1 MAKAEELFGDE
12 ILFIPDS
19 DNKTSN
25 KDSDWKRPLTKGE
38 YLGHIKDVT
47 TRDVSFTRD
56 GTTYSATVYNYFFEV
71 AKENG
76 IQSYT
81 FKDEQYSGSE
91 YVGRTIKGSGIFKF
105 LTPKEGD
112 SFSANP
118 SGNDKY
124 LLFCKSI
131 GIEVKREEREIDGK
145 KVTVEIMPSLS
156 EEDIQGKPAIRVVGR
171 GKPYTNKNGKEIN
184 PWEVKFVKSWDEGES
199 KDFNAEIPF

>member
-1 MAKAEELFGDE
+1 MAKAEDLFGDE

-19 DNKTSN
+19 DKKTTNKN
-25 KDSDWKRPLTKGE
+25 SDWKRPLTQGE
-38 YLGHIKDVT
+38 YLGHIKDIS
-47 TRDVSFTRD
+47 TRDVSFKN
-56 GTTYSATVYNYFFEV
+56 YKATVYNYFFEV

-76 IQSYT
+76 IKSYT
-81 FKDEQYSGSE
+81 FKDEEYSGSE
-91 YVGRTIKGSGIFKF
+91 YVGRTIKGSGVFKF

-112 SFSANP
+112 NFEANP

-131 GIEVKREEREIDGK
+131 GVEVKREEREIDGK

-156 EEDIQGKPAIRVVGR
+156 EEDIQGKPAVGVVGR

-184 PWEVKFVKSWDEGES
+184 PWEVKFVKSWGKGET
-199 KDFNAEIPF
+199 KDFTEEIPF

>member
-12 ILFIPDS
+12 ILFIPDEKKNIS
-19 DNKTSN
+19 IN
-25 KDSDWKRPLTKGE
+25 KDDWKRPLNEGE
-38 YLGHIKDVT
+38 YLGHLKDIT
-47 TRDVSFTRD
+47 TREVSFK
-56 GTTYSATVYNYFFEV
+56 GYKATVYNYFFEV

-76 IQSYT
+76 IKSYT
-81 FKDEQYSGSE
+81 FKNEEYSGSE

-105 LTPKEGD
+105 LTPKKGD
-112 SFSANP
+112 DFEANP

-131 GIEVKREEREIDGK
+131 GVEVKREEREIDGK

-156 EEDIQGKPAIRVVGR
+156 EDDIQGRPAVAVVGR

-184 PWEVKFVKSWDEGES
+184 PWQVKFVKSWDEGETR
-199 KDFNAEIPF
+199 DFNSEIPF